1 MARVVHQGAVIPLNE
16 LIEQGPLVEVSFR
29 PHPVD
34 IEALASEGV
43 AWEPIVHKMMID
55 TGAQVTIVEEAVPQF
70 LSLVPTRYQAI
81 GGVTGD
87 LNCPVYRLGITIVG
101 RDDDGVEKAIQFSA
115 DVVAVPPVADVA
127 RPHVGLLGRD
137 FLQYVRFEYD
147 GPHGVFRIVDE
158 QVRRAERLT

>member
-1 MARVVHQGAVIPLNE
+1 VARVVHQGAVIPRND

-34 IEALASEGV
+34 IEVLASEGT
-43 AWEPIVHKMMID
+43 AWQPIVHKMMID

-81 GGVTGD
+81 AGVTGD

-101 RDDDGVEKAIQFSA
+101 RDDDGIGQPIQFSA

-147 GPHGVFRIVDE
+147 GPHGVYRIIDE
-158 QVRRAERLT
+158 QAQRSPR

>member
-1 MARVVHQGAVIPLNE
+1 VARVVHQGPTIPLNE

-34 IEALASEGV
+34 IDGLASEGT
-43 AWEPIVHKMMID
+43 AWEPIIHKMMID
-55 TGAQVTIVEEAVPQF
+55 TRARVTVVEEIVPQF

-81 GGVTGD
+81 AGVTGD
-87 LNCPVYRLGITIVG
+87 LNCPVYRLGMTIVG
-101 RDDDGVEKAIQFSA
+101 RDDDGVGQPIQFSA
-115 DVVAVPPVADVA
+115 DIVAVPPVANTA

-147 GPHGVFRIVDE
+147 GPRGVYRIVDE
-158 QVRRAERLT
+158 QAQRSKR